1 MLDRAHG
8 ALARLTRVCAI
19 LSGYALLGLALAIC
33 AEIVMRRT
41 VNVSMQGVD
50 ELGGYVLAGIS
61 GFAFAYGLVERS
73 HTRIDLIL
81 GRVGPRAQ
89 AVLNVGAAVVF
100 AALALF
106 MAARAQA
113 TFAQSWAYGSL
124 APTPWQT
131 PIWIPQAV
139 WLTGLTLFAVVAI
152 VLAAR
157 AVAACRR
164 GARAVNAIAGPL
176 SLEDEIGA
184 ERHGDDAR

>member
-1 MLDRAHG
+1 
-8 ALARLTRVCAI
+8 
-19 LSGYALLGLALAIC
+19 
-33 AEIVMRRT
+33 
-41 VNVSMQGVD
+41 
-50 ELGGYVLAGIS
+50 VL
-61 GFAFAYGLVERS
+61 FRS
-73 HTRIDLIL
+73 
-81 GRVGPRAQ
+81 
-89 AVLNVGAAVVF
+89 
-100 AALALF
+100 
-106 MAARAQA
+106 
-113 TFAQSWAYGSL
+113 
-124 APTPWQT
+124 TPWQT